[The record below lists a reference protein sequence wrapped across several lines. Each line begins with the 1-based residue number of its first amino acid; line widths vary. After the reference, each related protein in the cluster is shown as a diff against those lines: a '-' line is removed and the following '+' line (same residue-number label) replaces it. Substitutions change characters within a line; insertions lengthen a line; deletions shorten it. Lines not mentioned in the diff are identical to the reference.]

1 VEQAEEAQVEIVALN
16 TLNCCYDGHMNG
28 DSGCGCGC
36 ACILIGKLELS
47 FKENPPNFVTDY
59 SHVRQIRPWLIGQEL
74 NRRKT

>member
-1 VEQAEEAQVEIVALN
+1 
-16 TLNCCYDGHMNG
+16 MNG
-28 DSGCGCGC
+28 DCGCGCGC

-59 SHVRQIRPWLIGQEL
+59 SHVRQIRPWPIGQEL